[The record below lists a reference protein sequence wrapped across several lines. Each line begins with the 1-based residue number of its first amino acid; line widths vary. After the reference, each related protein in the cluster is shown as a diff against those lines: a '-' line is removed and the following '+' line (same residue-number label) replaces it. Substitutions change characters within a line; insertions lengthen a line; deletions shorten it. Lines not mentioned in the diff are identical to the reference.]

1 MNFFNAFA
9 LGERIG
15 LNFAPVIS
23 FFTLKTC
30 RIMDGIFFLFV
41 VLVVVGSLLAGYVN
55 EAEKLSA

>member
-1 MNFFNAFA
+1 MRSHWVNA
-9 LGERIG
+9 LGLI
-15 LNFAPVIS
+15 LHPYFD